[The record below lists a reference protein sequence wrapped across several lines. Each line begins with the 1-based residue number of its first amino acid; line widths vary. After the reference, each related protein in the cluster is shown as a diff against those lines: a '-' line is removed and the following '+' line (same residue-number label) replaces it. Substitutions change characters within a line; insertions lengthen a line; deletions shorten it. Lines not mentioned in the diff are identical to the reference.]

1 MPALVPAHT
10 PAAYTQSFT
19 VKMAM
24 LLILPTD
31 GVLYFSAGFSFIFVF
46 YNLLRCGCGR
56 FDLKTYNGPS
66 SNGLSAV

>member
-10 PAAYTQSFT
+10 PAAYAQSFT

-46 YNLLRCGCGR
+46 YNLLRCGFCR
-56 FDLKTYNGPS
+56 ETVQLFTM
-66 SNGLSAV
+66 